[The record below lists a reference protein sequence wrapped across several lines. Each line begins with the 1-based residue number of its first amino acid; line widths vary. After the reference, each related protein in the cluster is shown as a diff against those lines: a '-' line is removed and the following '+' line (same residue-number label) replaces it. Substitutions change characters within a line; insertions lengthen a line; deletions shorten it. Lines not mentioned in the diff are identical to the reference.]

1 MTLATVKPNTP
12 AICFTVTGS
21 PEPGGSKKAYIV
33 NERAVIVDANPRV
46 KGWRN
51 EVAFACRQQ
60 YQGAL
65 LTGPLAVE
73 FTFFVPRPKSHHGTG
88 KNAGVV
94 KDSAPKYPAVRPDV
108 LKLAR
113 GTEDA
118 LTDVLWRD
126 DALIVEER
134 LLKLYGEPAR
144 CEVTVWV
151 LDATQAGTGEQG
163 TLEEI
168 VERAA

>member
-1 MTLATVKPNTP
+1 MTLATVQPGTQ
-12 AICFTVTGS
+12 AITFTVQGT
-21 PEPGGSKKAYIV
+21 PEPGGSKKAYVV
-33 NERAVIVDANPRV
+33 NDRAVVVDANPRV
-46 KGWRN
+46 KGWRSQ
-51 EVAFACRQQ
+51 VAAACRSE

-65 LTGPLAVE
+65 LRGALAVE
-73 FTFFVPRPKSHHGTG
+73 FTFFVPRPKGHYGTG
-88 KNAGVV
+88 KNAGTL
-94 KDSAPKYPAVRPDV
+94 KGSAPQYPAVRPDV

-118 LTDVLWRD
+118 LTDVLWAD

-151 LDATQAGTGEQG
+151 LDAVQTLS
-163 TLEEI
+163 LEEI
-168 VERAA
+168 VARAA